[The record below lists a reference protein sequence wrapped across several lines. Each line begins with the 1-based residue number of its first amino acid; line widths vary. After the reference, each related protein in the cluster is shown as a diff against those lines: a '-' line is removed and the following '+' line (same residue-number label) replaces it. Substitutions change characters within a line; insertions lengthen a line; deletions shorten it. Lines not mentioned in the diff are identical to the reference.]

1 MGHKFRYK
9 NNNRVLS
16 WTQVRVKFSS
26 EMESDAADAD
36 ADDNV
41 GSSNKLD
48 DEVEQLRQKDQV
60 LKEFKVN
67 LDLTK

>member
-1 MGHKFRYK
+1 MENDDDVDNDGDDDDVGGG
-9 NNNRVLS
+9 NNN
-16 WTQVRVKFSS
+16 
-26 EMESDAADAD
+26 
-36 ADDNV
+36 N
-41 GSSNKLD
+41 LD